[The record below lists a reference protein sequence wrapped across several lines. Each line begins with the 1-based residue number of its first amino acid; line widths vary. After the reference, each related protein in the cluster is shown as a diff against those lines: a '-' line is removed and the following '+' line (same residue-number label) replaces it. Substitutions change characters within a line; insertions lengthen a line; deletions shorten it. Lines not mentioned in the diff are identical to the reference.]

1 MPHIFSVRELTLAV
15 KATLEGEFPL
25 VWVRGQ
31 VSNLARPG
39 SGHIYFTLKDNEA
52 TLAAVWFKSQQWQPA
67 AVRDVLADGQEVI
80 CVGRLT
86 VYAPRG
92 TYQLVVEM
100 VQDQGLGTLFVAF
113 EALKMRLASEGYF
126 DPARKRPLPPHPRR
140 IAVITAPGGAALR
153 DFLRLADERGF
164 GASIR
169 VHPVLVQGDQA
180 PGQIIQALQEANI
193 QSWAEVIVVI
203 RGGGSLE
210 DLWAFNNEDLARA
223 VFISEIPVLTGIGH
237 EVDTTIAD
245 LTADVRAATPSHAAQ
260 LLWPER
266 RELAQTVDEL
276 ENRLQTATRELLRR
290 KEALLAGQEKA
301 LSWLSPRVRV
311 LRALERLEGLERD
324 LLRSGQTMLRDRR
337 SALAQAASDL
347 TRTMDARFWAARQ
360 TVLDQR
366 LHELLAAGRE
376 AVRVRDH
383 ELAKLETVMSG
394 LNPERPL
401 EKGFCLVQSERTGNY
416 VRDARDVR
424 QGDLLRIVPRSGFI
438 AARVQETRAERGE

>member
-31 VSNLARPG
+31 ISNLARPG
-39 SGHIYFTLKDNEA
+39 SGHIYFTLKDTEA
-52 TLAAVWFKSQQWQPA
+52 TLGAVWFKSQQWQPE
-67 AVRDVLADGQEVI
+67 AVRESLADGQKVV

-92 TYQLVVEM
+92 AYQLVVEM
-100 VQDQGLGTLFVAF
+100 IQDQGLGALYMAF
-113 EALKMRLASEGYF
+113 EALKKRMAEDGYF
-126 DPARKRPLPPHPRR
+126 DPARKRTLPPHPQRV
-140 IAVITAPGGAALR
+140 AVITAPGSAALQ
-153 DFLRLADERGF
+153 DFLRLAGERGF

-169 VHPVLVQGDQA
+169 VHPALVQGEQA
-180 PGQIIQALQEANI
+180 SGQIIQAVQTTNA
-193 QSWAEVIVVI
+193 QAWAEVIVLI

-223 VFISEIPVLTGIGH
+223 LFLSEIPILTGIGH

-266 RELAQTVDEL
+266 RELAQAVDEL
-276 ENRLQTATRELLRR
+276 ENRLMVATRELLRR
-290 KEALLAGQEKA
+290 KEALLTGQSKA

-311 LRALERLEGLERD
+311 LRAVERLERLERD
-324 LLRSGQTMLRDRR
+324 LARCGLAMLQQRR
-337 SALAQAASDL
+337 SALLQTQTNL
-347 TRTMDARFWAARQ
+347 TRALDGRVWSAWQSR
-360 TVLDQR
+360 LDQCVQP
-366 LHELLAAGRE
+366 LLAAGRQALLRGE
-376 AVRVRDH
+376 H
-383 ELAKLETVMSG
+383 ELAKLETAMNN

-401 EKGFCLVQSERTGNY
+401 EKGFCLVQSERTGRY
-416 VRDARDVR
+416 LRDARDVR
-424 QGDLLRIVPRSGFI
+424 ENDVVRIMPRTGSVV
-438 AARVQETRAERGE
+438 ARVMETKQE

>member
-1 MPHIFSVRELTLAV
+1 MAHIFSVRELTLAV

-39 SGHIYFTLKDNEA
+39 SGHIYFTLKDGEA

-67 AVRDVLADGQEVI
+67 AARAALAEGQEVV

-100 VQDQGLGTLFVAF
+100 VQDQGLGALFMAF
-113 EALKMRLASEGYF
+113 EALKKRLASEGYF
-126 DPARKRPLPPHPRR
+126 DPARKRPLPPHPSR
-140 IAVITAPGGAALR
+140 IAVITAPGSAALR
-153 DFLRLADERGF
+153 DFLRLSGERGF

-169 VHPVLVQGDQA
+169 IHPVLVQGEQA
-180 PGQIIQALQEANI
+180 PSQIVQALQEANL
-193 QSWAEVIVVI
+193 QGWAEVILLI

-223 VFISEIPVLTGIGH
+223 IFISEIPVLTGIGH

-245 LTADVRAATPSHAAQ
+245 LTADLRAATPSHAAQ

-266 RELAQTVDEL
+266 RELVQIVDEL
-276 ENRLQTATRELLRR
+276 ESRLRIAGRELLRR
-290 KEALLAGQEKA
+290 KEALLVGQEKA

-311 LRALERLEGLERD
+311 LRAVERLEGLERN
-324 LLRSGQTMLRDRR
+324 LFRCGQAMLRERR
-337 SALAQAASDL
+337 PFLDQAGLDLARSL
-347 TRTMDARFWAARQ
+347 DARFWSARRVVLEQRAQ
-360 TVLDQR
+360 T
-366 LHELLAAGRE
+366 LLAAGRE
-376 AVRVRDH
+376 AVRIREH
-383 ELAKLETVMSG
+383 ELAKLETALSN

-401 EKGFCLVQSERTGNY
+401 EKGFCLVRSERTGQY
-416 VRDARDVR
+416 VRDARDVHKD
-424 QGDLLRIVPRSGFI
+424 DLLRIVPRAGSI
-438 AARVQETRAERGE
+438 SARVVETKPVRGD